1 MPDPKWLRLT
11 GLAFMVASMA
21 SVAVFAQSPD
31 TKNAPQPKAP
41 AAKVDTKAAP
51 KAANAAASEP
61 KPATAAAAPLD
72 LAESFR
78 DPRVDDALS
87 ADLIKEL
94 PLPKGFTPS
103 REKEVLAIA
112 AGKGDIKPPLIA
124 QFVEAK
130 AAELTNKKS
139 IETLISGE
147 GTVNTLVRPIE
158 SATKALIKAS
168 RDSNAVGNTPF
179 MSVYTA
185 SLIRVFQPQLK
196 AHLVT
201 RVQAVQALAST
212 GSLDV
217 NPVLVS
223 VIGDDTQPWQVKM
236 IALEGINNA
245 IQGGKRPLGFT
256 QRTQLTIA
264 VLNMLR
270 EEKTAPWFLKAQA
283 SKLIGNLRIVS
294 ELVSERKVV
303 PAETLMSFLSDSAER
318 PEVRFE
324 AARSLGLLDVPSQF
338 RPYNYLL
345 VTVALSEAVAQ
356 SATLVT
362 TMTPSDSSR
371 TQQLVAIMADKVS
384 PAFLGIQGLV
394 DSGILRQAEVGQADP
409 AARAAINELFAKI
422 KDVVNTAAN
431 YSRARGDLI
440 QARRAD
446 LQGRVVELQ
455 KLIDKHQPKDRTLN
469 KGGKAFEIKTKVAP
483 AQVAQGQ

>member
-1 MPDPKWLRLT
+1 
-11 GLAFMVASMA
+11 
-21 SVAVFAQSPD
+21 
-31 TKNAPQPKAP
+31 
-41 AAKVDTKAAP
+41 
-51 KAANAAASEP
+51 
-61 KPATAAAAPLD
+61 
-72 LAESFR
+72 
-78 DPRVDDALS
+78 
-87 ADLIKEL
+87 
-94 PLPKGFTPS
+94 
-103 REKEVLAIA
+103 
-112 AGKGDIKPPLIA
+112 
-124 QFVEAK
+124 
-130 AAELTNKKS
+130 
-139 IETLISGE
+139 
-147 GTVNTLVRPIE
+147 
-158 SATKALIKAS
+158 
-168 RDSNAVGNTPF
+168 
-179 MSVYTA
+179 
-185 SLIRVFQPQLK
+185 
-196 AHLVT
+196 
-201 RVQAVQALAST
+201 
-212 GSLDV
+212 
-217 NPVLVS
+217 
-223 VIGDDTQPWQVKM
+223 M

-270 EEKTAPWFLKAQA
+270 AEKTAPWFLKAQA

-303 PAETLMSFLSDSAER
+303 PAETLMSFLTDSVER

-324 AARSLGLLDVPSQF
+324 SARSLGLLDIPSQF

-345 VTVALSEAVAQ
+345 VTTALAEAVAQ
-356 SATLVT
+356 TATQIS

-455 KLIDKHQPKDRTLN
+455 KLIDKHQPKERTLN
-469 KGGKAFEIKTKVAP
+469 KGGKAFDIKAKAAP